1 MPAVAR
7 CLLGVGDQGCR
18 GVRNMKSKF
27 QIGNRQENGG
37 KRRRG
42 QRTAKKRISLA
53 AIARQYMDLLRLRQ
67 KISEVESWHPH

>member
-1 MPAVAR
+1 
-7 CLLGVGDQGCR
+7 
-18 GVRNMKSKF
+18 MKSKF
-27 QIGNRQENGG
+27 QVGNRQENGG

-42 QRTAKKRISLA
+42 QRTAKKRVTLA